1 MSGPRRAV
9 GVLRALPALALV
21 LAVLAACSGAPPPV
35 VGRVPVPAPAP
46 TPQLEPDPTELR
58 IGVDDLG
65 VGFNPHRVADDTPL
79 SRAMASLVLPSAF
92 RPGPDGEPRL
102 DTSVVTSAR
111 VTSTEPFTVSY
122 EIAPAASWSDNA
134 PVAAED
140 FVYLW
145 QQMRSQPGVVGAAGY
160 RAITDV
166 RSRAGGKAVDV
177 VFDRPYPAWQ
187 TLFDYMLPAHLLKDA
202 PGSWGGGLTDS
213 IPVSAGPFTVR
224 VVDRIRGQVTL
235 ARNDRFWGTP
245 AVPDEIVFQAAEAPS
260 LIDRVRSGDVAA
272 TQFRAD
278 ADDLAALRAVG
289 SSLTVRTLPEP
300 ALVQLTLRSDD
311 GPLADLRVRRA
322 VASATDRSALRS
334 VGTNG
339 GPSAQLP
346 ADAFGRA
353 PSQEGYRST
362 LPADS
367 PAARQD
373 LGETFR
379 LLTEAG
385 YTRGADGTWERGGQ
399 PLILRLAAPPQ
410 VAPYGRLIATLG
422 TQLRAAGIASV
433 VVADGGT
440 SGFPPG
446 RGPSSTTTTGPP
458 TPTPAPPT
466 RTSTPSGGAL
476 LATTPTPTPTPT
488 PGGGATSTSTTTGS
502 STTTTVPPTPN
513 SASDLAVADI
523 AVQALPLGGDP
534 IADLASVVGCP
545 GGRAP
550 ATSGRTGTDPGV
562 ALAAADAADVTGRSP
577 TSPNAPGAPAPS
589 SPAAPTSTSPPTSA
603 APPESTTGA
612 APTSTDAAGPSTA
625 ATTPNADEVD
635 ELTEELADPQASEAL
650 TPTGFCDPALQ
661 SLLDGASAGT
671 VSTDTALALAEPSL
685 WNSLPTIPLFQAA
698 SVLVSPTDR
707 TDVVVG
713 PLTESPFAGAD
724 RWTPPPATQ
733 RGDDG
738 IN

>member
-1 MSGPRRAV
+1 M
-9 GVLRALPALALV
+9 
-21 LAVLAACSGAPPPV
+21 LAVLGACSGAPPPV
-35 VGRVPVPAPAP
+35 VGQVPVPAPAP

-65 VGFNPHRVADDTPL
+65 VGFNPHRVADETPL

-102 DTSVVTSAR
+102 DTAVVTSAR

-187 TLFDYMLPAHLLKDA
+187 TLFDHMLPAHLLKDA

-245 AVPDEIVFQAAEAPS
+245 AVPDEVVFQAAEAPS
-260 LIDRVRSGDVAA
+260 LIDRVRSGDVQA

-289 SSLTVRTLPEP
+289 SQLTVRALPEP
-300 ALVQLTLRSDD
+300 ALVQLALRSDD

-322 VASATDRSALRS
+322 VASAMDRSALRS

-353 PSQEGYRST
+353 PSEEDYRPT

-373 LGETFR
+373 LDETAR
-379 LLTEAG
+379 LLTDAG

-440 SGFPPG
+440 SGFAPG

-458 TPTPAPPT
+458 IPTPAPPT
-466 RTSTPSGGAL
+466 RTSTPTGGAL
-476 LATTPTPTPTPT
+476 LATTPTPS
-488 PGGGATSTSTTTGS
+488 PGGGTTSSSTST
-502 STTTTVPPTPN
+502 TTTTVPPTPN
-513 SASDLAVADI
+513 SASDLVVADI
-523 AVQALPLGGDP
+523 AVESLPVGGDP

-550 ATSGRTGTDPGV
+550 TTSGRTSAEPGV
-562 ALAAADAADVTGRSP
+562 ALAAEEAGTAP
-577 TSPNAPGAPAPS
+577 TSPNAPGAPAAS

-603 APPESTTGA
+603 APPETTTGA
-612 APTSTDAAGPSTA
+612 APTSTDAAGPATA

-635 ELTEELADPQASEAL
+635 ELAEDLADPQASEAL

-698 SVLVSPTDR
+698 SVLVSPTAR

-738 IN
+738 VN

>member
-1 MSGPRRAV
+1 M
-9 GVLRALPALALV
+9 LRLLRVLPALALV
-21 LAVLAACSGAPPPV
+21 LAVLGACSGAPPPV
-35 VGRVPVPAPAP
+35 VGQVPVPAPAP

-79 SRAMASLVLPSAF
+79 SRAMAALVLPSAF

-187 TLFDYMLPAHLLKDA
+187 TLFDHMLPAHLLKDA

-245 AVPDEIVFQAAEAPS
+245 AVPDEVVFQAAEAPS
-260 LIDRVRSGDVAA
+260 LIDRVRSGDVQA

-278 ADDLAALRAVG
+278 AEDLAALRAVG
-289 SSLTVRTLPEP
+289 SSLSVRTLPEP
-300 ALVQLTLRSDD
+300 ALVQLALRSDD
-311 GPLADLRVRRA
+311 GPLADVRVRRA
-322 VASATDRSALRS
+322 VASAMDRSALRS

-346 ADAFGRA
+346 ADSFGRA
-353 PSQEGYRST
+353 PSEEDYRST

-373 LGETFR
+373 LAETFR
-379 LLTEAG
+379 LLADAG

-433 VVADGGT
+433 VVADGGM
-440 SGFPPG
+440 SGFAPG
-446 RGPSSTTTTGPP
+446 RGPATTTTPGSPSP
-458 TPTPAPPT
+458 VPAPPPT
-466 RTSTPSGGAL
+466 GTSPSGGAL
-476 LATTPTPTPTPT
+476 LATTPTPTP
-488 PGGGATSTSTTTGS
+488 GGGTSSTPRSGPTSS
-502 STTTTVPPTPN
+502 SSTTTTTVPPTPN
-513 SASDLAVADI
+513 SSSDLAVADI
-523 AVQALPLGGDP
+523 AVESLPIGGDP

-562 ALAAADAADVTGRSP
+562 ALAAADVAP
-577 TSPNAPGAPAPS
+577 TSPNAPGAPVPNEAAPS
-589 SPAAPTSTSPPTSA
+589 SAAGPTSTSPPTSA
-603 APPESTTGA
+603 APPASTTGA

-625 ATTPNADEVD
+625 ATTPDADELD
-635 ELTEELADPQASEAL
+635 ELTEDLADPQASEAL

-661 SLLDGASAGT
+661 SLLDAASAGT
-671 VSTDTALALAEPSL
+671 VSPDTALALAEPSL
-685 WNSLPTIPLFQAA
+685 WSLLPVIPLFQAA
-698 SVLVSPTDR
+698 SVLVSPTER

>member
-9 GVLRALPALALV
+9 GVVRVLPALALV
-21 LAVLAACSGAPPPV
+21 LAVLAACTGAPPPV
-35 VGRVPVPAPAP
+35 VGQVPAPAPAP
-46 TPQLEPDPTELR
+46 TPELEPDPTELR

-79 SRAMASLVLPSAF
+79 SRAMAALVLPSAF

-102 DTSVVTSAR
+102 DTAVVTSAR

-177 VFDRPYPAWQ
+177 VFDRPYPAWP
-187 TLFDYMLPAHLLKDA
+187 TLFDHMLPAHLLKDA
-202 PGSWGGGLTDS
+202 PGSWGGALTDS

-224 VVDRIRGQVTL
+224 VVDRIRGQVSL

-245 AVPDEIVFQAAEAPS
+245 AVPDEIVFQAAEAAS
-260 LIDRVRSGDVAA
+260 LIDRVRSGDVQA

-278 ADDLAALRAVG
+278 ADDLAALRAAG
-289 SSLTVRTLPEP
+289 SGLDVRTLPEP
-300 ALVQLTLRSDD
+300 ALVQLALRSDD
-311 GPLADLRVRRA
+311 GPLADVRVRRA

-334 VGTNG
+334 VGADG

-353 PSQEGYRST
+353 PSQEDYRPT
-362 LPADS
+362 LPSSSA
-367 PAARQD
+367 AARQD
-373 LGETFR
+373 LEETAR

-385 YTRGADGTWERGGQ
+385 YTRGEDGTWERGGQ

-422 TQLRAAGIASV
+422 TQLRSAGIASV

-440 SGFPPG
+440 AGFAPG
-446 RGPSSTTTTGPP
+446 RGPASTTTTGATAATTPGAPSP
-458 TPTPAPPT
+458 TPGAPAP
-466 RTSTPSGGAL
+466 GAGL
-476 LATTPTPTPTPT
+476 TTTPTPV
-488 PGGGATSTSTTTGS
+488 PGGTTSSSRSGTGSTTTTS
-502 STTTTVPPTPN
+502 TTVPPTPN

-523 AVQALPLGGDP
+523 AVEALPIGGDP
-534 IADLASVVGCP
+534 IADLASIVGCP

-550 ATSGRTGTDPGV
+550 TTSGRTGDDTGV
-562 ALAAADAADVTGRSP
+562 ALAAADVAPSA
-577 TSPNAPGAPAPS
+577 PNAPGGTAPPPS
-589 SPAAPTSTSPPTSA
+589 SAAAPTSTSPPTSA
-603 APPESTTGA
+603 APPASTTGA

-625 ATTPNADEVD
+625 ATTPDADELED
-635 ELTEELADPQASEAL
+635 LAEDLADPQASEAL

-671 VSTDTALALAEPSL
+671 VSTDTALALAEPAL
-685 WNSLPTIPLFQAA
+685 WSSLPVIPLFQAA

>member
-9 GVLRALPALALV
+9 GVVRVLPALALV

-35 VGRVPVPAPAP
+35 VGQVPVPAPAP

-79 SRAMASLVLPSAF
+79 SRAMAGLVLPSAF

-102 DTSVVTSAR
+102 DTAVVTSAR
-111 VTSTEPFTVSY
+111 ITSTEPFTVSY

-187 TLFDYMLPAHLLKDA
+187 TLFDHMLPAHLLKDA

-245 AVPDEIVFQAAEAPS
+245 SVPDEIVFQAAEAPS
-260 LIDRVRSGDVAA
+260 LIDRVRSGDVQA

-289 SSLTVRTLPEP
+289 SELSVRTLPEP
-300 ALVQLTLRSDD
+300 ALVQLALRSDD

-322 VASATDRSALRS
+322 VASAMDRSALRA
-334 VGTNG
+334 VGTSG

-346 ADAFGRA
+346 ADAFARA
-353 PSQEGYRST
+353 PSEEDYRST

-367 PAARQD
+367 PAARRD
-373 LGETFR
+373 VDETFR

-385 YTRGADGTWERGGQ
+385 YTRGENGTWERGGQ

-410 VAPYGRLIATLG
+410 VAPYGRLMATLG

-440 SGFPPG
+440 SGFAPG
-446 RGPSSTTTTGPP
+446 RGPASTTTGTPP
-458 TPTPAPPT
+458 GAPSPAPTAPPT
-466 RTSTPSGGAL
+466 GTPTPSGGAL
-476 LATTPTPTPTPT
+476 LATTPTPV
-488 PGGGATSTSTTTGS
+488 PGGGTSSPSRAGPSSGGAAT
-502 STTTTVPPTPN
+502 TTTTVPPTPN
-513 SASDLAVADI
+513 SPSDLAVADI
-523 AVQALPLGGDP
+523 AVEALPVGGDP

-550 ATSGRTGTDPGV
+550 ATSGHTGADEGV
-562 ALAAADAADVTGRSP
+562 ALAAADVGP
-577 TSPNAPGAPAPS
+577 TAPGATVPPPS
-589 SPAAPTSTSPPTSA
+589 TVAAPTSTSPPTSA
-603 APPESTTGA
+603 APAASATGA

-625 ATTPNADEVD
+625 ATTPDADEV
-635 ELTEELADPQASEAL
+635 EELAEDLAEPQASEAL

-661 SLLDGASAGT
+661 ALLDGASAGT
-671 VSTDTALALAEPSL
+671 VSTDTALALAEPAL
-685 WNSLPTIPLFQAA
+685 WSSLPTIPLFQAA

-707 TDVVVG
+707 TDVVIG

>member
-9 GVLRALPALALV
+9 GVLPALLV
-21 LAVLAACSGAPPPV
+21 ALAVLAGCTGAPPPV
-35 VGRVPVPAPAP
+35 VGQVPTPAPAP
-46 TPQLEPDPTELR
+46 TPQLEPDPSELR

-79 SRAMASLVLPSAF
+79 SRAMAALVLPSAF

-102 DTSVVTSAR
+102 DTAVVTSAR
-111 VTSTEPFTVSY
+111 VTETEPFTVSY

-160 RAITDV
+160 RAISDV

-177 VFDRPYPAWQ
+177 VFDRPYPAWP
-187 TLFDYMLPAHLLKDA
+187 TLFDHLLPAHLLKDA
-202 PGSWGGGLTDS
+202 PGSWGGALTDS
-213 IPVSAGPFTVR
+213 IPVSAGPFVVR

-245 AVPDEIVFQAAEAPS
+245 AVPDEVVFQAAEASS
-260 LIDRVRSGDVAA
+260 LIDRVRSGDVQA
-272 TQFRAD
+272 TQFRAG
-278 ADDLAALRAVG
+278 ADDLAALRTAG
-289 SSLTVRTLPEP
+289 AGLTVRTLPEP
-300 ALVQLTLRSDD
+300 ALVQLVLRSDD

-322 VASATDRSALRS
+322 VAAATDRSALRS
-334 VGTNG
+334 VGTDG
-339 GPSAQLP
+339 GPAATLP

-353 PSQEGYRST
+353 PSEPDYRAT

-373 LGETFR
+373 LEETAR

-440 SGFPPG
+440 AGFSPG
-446 RGPSSTTTTGPP
+446 RGPASTTTTGPP
-458 TPTPAPPT
+458 A
-466 RTSTPSGGAL
+466 GAL
-476 LATTPTPTPTPT
+476 LATTPTPTP
-488 PGGGATSTSTTTGS
+488 GGGTTNGTTSSTPRPGSTT

-513 SASDLAVADI
+513 SPSDLAVADV
-523 AVQALPLGGDP
+523 AVQALPIGGDP

-562 ALAAADAADVTGRSP
+562 ALAADLTP
-577 TSPNAPGAPAPS
+577 TTPAAPGATAAPPS
-589 SPAAPTSTSPPTSA
+589 TAAAPTSTSPPTSA
-603 APPESTTGA
+603 APPASATGA

-625 ATTPNADEVD
+625 ATTPDAGEVD
-635 ELTEELADPQASEAL
+635 ELTEELAEPQASEAL
-650 TPTGFCDPALQ
+650 TPSGFCDPALQ
-661 SLLDGASAGT
+661 SLLDAASSGA
-671 VSTDTALALAEPSL
+671 VSPDTALALAEPSL
-685 WNSLPTIPLFQAA
+685 WSSLPTIPLFQAA
-698 SVLVSPTDR
+698 SVLVGPTDR
-707 TDVVVG
+707 ADVVLP